1 MTGST
6 EIDYRDKSIFSKHKQ
21 NDQPQNNYTSNYFEQ
36 RAADKYVLK
45 IGLLIRAGSVALF
58 VAVASIAYLFG
69 L

>member
-6 EIDYRDKSIFSKHKQ
+6 ETLYQIEATISKQ
-21 NDQPQNNYTSNYFEQ
+21 NDQSHRSSISDHCDQ
-36 RAADKYVLK
+36 RAADKYALK

>member
-6 EIDYRDKSIFSKHKQ
+6 ETLYQIEATISEQ
-21 NDQPQNNYTSNYFEQ
+21 NDQSHRSSISDHCEQ

>member
-6 EIDYRDKSIFSKHKQ
+6 ETLYQIEATISEQ
-21 NDQPQNNYTSNYFEQ
+21 NDQSHRSSISDYCEQ
-36 RAADKYVLK
+36 RAADKYALK